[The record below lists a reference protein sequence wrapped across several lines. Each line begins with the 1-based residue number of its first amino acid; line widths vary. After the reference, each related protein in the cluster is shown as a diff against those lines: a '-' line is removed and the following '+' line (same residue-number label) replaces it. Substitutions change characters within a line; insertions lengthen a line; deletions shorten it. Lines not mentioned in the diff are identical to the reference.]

1 MNSAPEIINTNESLE
16 ETLQVE
22 NSSQDQFSYYQTF
35 QYDFSKS
42 LISLCSTK
50 NLFNQ
55 TVSQSLQKM
64 FDANQQELG
73 YIPSGSEGN
82 FFKNAK
88 WSPDGT
94 CILTSSNDN
103 TLRVFNLPLNI
114 FDANEEQDIMPALYS
129 HSGESVYD
137 CCWYPQMSSQDPD
150 TCFFLSSSREHPVHL
165 WDAYT
170 GKLKCSYT
178 IINHREQIVGPN
190 SLMFNLDGSKI
201 YCGYKN
207 MIKIYYTSRP
217 GSDGEEYPTT
227 PTRKSKEGVISC
239 LAFNPD
245 RSGLYATSSYSQSI
259 GLYDERNN
267 KLLFLLRGTPNEPIG
282 GVTQVQFSPD
292 GYYLFSASRKNNDIS
307 CWDIRNS
314 GEILYRLQRQG
325 DTNQRL
331 SFDIDHCG
339 KFLITGDQE
348 GKIIVYDLANPN
360 DDGVPRLV
368 LKMVGHKDAVSST
381 MFHPYSPLIAS
392 CSGQRRF
399 DYLINGNIK
408 IDFTD
413 NNNSNL
419 DSLEIKSICNDI
431 DNSLKIWKVEG
442 NYEWHL
448 YEQNLNES

>member
-1 MNSAPEIINTNESLE
+1 MNSEFSAPDNIDNSTISVNESLE
-16 ETLQVE
+16 ESLQFE
-22 NSSQDQFSYYQTF
+22 HSLQEQFSYYQTF

-55 TVSQSLQKM
+55 TVSQNLQKL

-73 YIPSGSEGN
+73 YIPNGSEGN
-82 FFKNAK
+82 FFKTAK

-114 FDANEEQDIMPALYS
+114 FNAKEEQDMMPALCS
-129 HSGESVYD
+129 HSGESVYE

-170 GKLKCSYT
+170 GKIKCSYI

-190 SLMFNLDGSKI
+190 SLTFNLDGSMI

-217 GSDGEEYPTT
+217 GSNGEEYPTT
-227 PTRKSKEGVISC
+227 PTRKSKEGQKGVISY

-245 RSGLYATSSYSQSI
+245 RSGLYAAGSYSQSI

-267 KLLFLLRGTPNEPIG
+267 ELLFLLRGTLNEPIG

-292 GYYLFSASRKNNDIS
+292 GHYLFSTSRRNNSIC

-314 GEILYRLQRQG
+314 GEVLYRLQRQG

-331 SFDIDHCG
+331 SFDIDHYG
-339 KFLITGDQE
+339 RFLTTGDQ
-348 GKIIVYDLANPN
+348 VTNPN
-360 DDGVPRLV
+360 DDGCPRLV
-368 LKMVGHKDAVSST
+368 LKMVGHKAT
-381 MFHPYSPLIAS
+381 TFHPYSPLIAS
-392 CSGQRRF
+392 CSGQRKF
-399 DYLINGNIK
+399 DLLVNENIK

-413 NNNSNL
+413 NNSKL
-419 DSLEIKSICNDI
+419 DSLEIKSKCNNI
-431 DNSLKIWKVEG
+431 VQDNSLKIWKVEG

-448 YEQNLNES
+448 YEQDLNQS